1 MPANEPFHT
10 LLLGLVLVVFPV
22 MFYHRLRSHTREPLD
37 RRQEGLVMLVTL
49 RLIGVATLVTITLYL
64 IDPNRLAWAAAPF
77 PEWLRWIGIAA
88 GCVGGFTGIWTVRT
102 LGPNLTDTVVT
113 RQHHTLVLA
122 GPYRWVRHPFYGST
136 ALLFAAFAFGAAN
149 WLILVA
155 GVLVIT
161 LLVVRTDRE
170 EERLVARFGDAYRDY
185 VHHTNR
191 FVPPLRSPWQRS

>member
-1 MPANEPFHT
+1 MPATEPFHT
-10 LLLGLVLVVFPV
+10 LLLVIVLVVFPA

-88 GCVGGFTGIWTVRT
+88 GGVGGFTGIWTVRT

-113 RQHHTLVLA
+113 RQHHTLVLG
-122 GPYRWVRHPFYGST
+122 GPYRWVRHPFYGSI

-161 LLVVRTDRE
+161 LVVVRTDRE
-170 EERLVARFGDAYRDY
+170 EERLAARFGDAYRDY
-185 VHHTNR
+185 VQHTNR
-191 FVPPLRSPWQRS
+191 FVPPLRSPWPRS